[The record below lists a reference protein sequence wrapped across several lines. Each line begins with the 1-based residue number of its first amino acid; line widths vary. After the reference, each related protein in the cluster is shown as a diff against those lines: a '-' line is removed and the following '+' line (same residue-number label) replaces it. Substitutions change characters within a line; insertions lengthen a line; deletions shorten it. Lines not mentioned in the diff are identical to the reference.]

1 MSQTE
6 DNTLDADLARKLF
19 AGKVEFVIG
28 CASLNQLPNDDRA
41 EIAFAGRSNVGK
53 SSLINALT
61 NRKGLARAST
71 EPGRT
76 REMNFFNLGEG
87 KMYLVD
93 LPGFGYA
100 KVSRTQAQ
108 AWMDLTRAY
117 LAGRANLKCVF
128 YLVDSRRGLMPID
141 IEKMTMLDR
150 AAVAYRIVLTK
161 VDKLKVSEL
170 KDIIEKVTKSLVKH
184 PSAFPNVVMTSTL
197 SKEGLDQLRDQIYAI
212 L

>member
-1 MSQTE
+1 MNDIADERQVS
-6 DNTLDADLARKLF
+6 DLARKLF
-19 AGKVEFVIG
+19 TGQVDFVIG
-28 CASLNQLPNDDRA
+28 CASLSQLPEGDRA
-41 EIAFAGRSNVGK
+41 EVAFAGRSNVGK

-76 REMNFFNLGEG
+76 REMNFFELGYG

-100 KVSRTQAQ
+100 KVSRTQAK
-108 AWMDLTRAY
+108 AWMELTRKY

-141 IEKMTMLDR
+141 IEIMSMLDR

-161 VDKLKVSEL
+161 VDKLKEAEVQ
-170 KDIIEKVTKSLVKH
+170 DISAKVVETLVKH
-184 PSAFPNVVMTSTL
+184 PSAFPMVSMSSTV
-197 SKEGLDQLRDQIYAI
+197 SKEGLDALRSQIYEI

>member
-1 MSQTE
+1 MNDIADEQQVS
-6 DNTLDADLARKLF
+6 DLARKLF
-19 AGKVEFVIG
+19 TGQVDFVIG
-28 CASLNQLPNDDRA
+28 CASLSQLPEGDRA
-41 EIAFAGRSNVGK
+41 EVAFAGRSNVGK

-76 REMNFFNLGEG
+76 REMNFFELGNG

-100 KVSRTQAQ
+100 KVSRTQAK
-108 AWMDLTRAY
+108 AWMELTRKY

-141 IEKMTMLDR
+141 IEIMSMLDR

-161 VDKLKVSEL
+161 VDKLKEAEVQ
-170 KDIIEKVTKSLVKH
+170 DISAKVVETLVKH
-184 PSAFPNVVMTSTL
+184 PSAFPIVSMSSTV
-197 SKEGLDQLRDQIYAI
+197 SKEGLDALRSQIYEI

>member
-1 MSQTE
+1 MNDIADEQKVS
-6 DNTLDADLARKLF
+6 DLARKLF
-19 AGKVEFVIG
+19 TGQVDFVIG
-28 CASLNQLPNDDRA
+28 CASLSQLPEGDRA
-41 EIAFAGRSNVGK
+41 EVAFAGRSNVGK

-76 REMNFFNLGEG
+76 REMNFFELGNG

-100 KVSRTQAQ
+100 KVSRTQAK
-108 AWMDLTRAY
+108 AWMELTRKY

-141 IEKMTMLDR
+141 IEIMSMLDR

-161 VDKLKVSEL
+161 VDKLKEAEVQ
-170 KDIIEKVTKSLVKH
+170 DISAKVVETLVKH
-184 PSAFPNVVMTSTL
+184 PSAFPKVSLSSTV
-197 SKEGLDQLRDQIYAI
+197 SKEGLDALRSQIYEI

>member
-1 MSQTE
+1 MNEVADENQVS
-6 DNTLDADLARKLF
+6 DLARKLF
-19 AGKVEFVIG
+19 TGDVEFLIG
-28 CASLNQLPNDDRA
+28 CASLDQLPDGDRA
-41 EIAFAGRSNVGK
+41 EVAFAGRSNVGK

-76 REMNFFNLGEG
+76 REMNFFNLGGG

-108 AWMDLTRAY
+108 AWMNLTREY

-141 IEKMTMLDR
+141 IEIMSMLDK

-161 VDKLKVSEL
+161 VDKLKTDE
-170 KDIIEKVTKSLVKH
+170 IGEICEQVTDALVKH
-184 PSAFPNVVMTSTL
+184 PSAFPSVYRTSTI
-197 SKEGLDQLRDQIYAI
+197 STEGLEQLRSIIYAVI
-212 L
+212 

>member
-1 MSQTE
+1 MSEVVDENQVS
-6 DNTLDADLARKLF
+6 DLARKLF
-19 AGKVEFVIG
+19 TGKVEFLIG
-28 CASLNQLPNDDRA
+28 CASLDQLPDGDRA
-41 EIAFAGRSNVGK
+41 EVAFAGRSNVGK

-76 REMNFFNLGEG
+76 REMNFFNLADG

-108 AWMDLTRAY
+108 AWMNLTREY

-128 YLVDSRRGLMPID
+128 YLVDSRRGLMPVD
-141 IEKMTMLDR
+141 IEIMSMLDK

-161 VDKLKVSEL
+161 VDKLKTDEVGEIC
-170 KDIIEKVTKSLVKH
+170 KQVTDALVKH
-184 PSAFPNVVMTSTL
+184 PSAFPSVSKTSTI
-197 SKEGLDQLRDQIYAI
+197 SAEGLEQLRSVIYTI
-212 L
+212 I

>member
-1 MSQTE
+1 MSLDK
-6 DNTLDADLARKLF
+6 DNYQVSDLARKLF
-19 AGKVEFVIG
+19 SGKVDFVIG
-28 CASLNQLPNDDRA
+28 CASLKQLPSDDRA

-87 KMYLVD
+87 KLYLVD

-141 IEKMTMLDR
+141 IEIMTMLDR

-161 VDKLKVSEL
+161 VDKLKAPESRE
-170 KDIIEKVTKSLVKH
+170 IIDKVTESLVKH
-184 PSAFPNVVMTSTL
+184 PSAFPTVLMTSTI
-197 SKEGLDQLRDQIYAI
+197 SNEGLDQLRDQIYAI

>member
-1 MSQTE
+1 MNEIADENQVS
-6 DNTLDADLARKLF
+6 DLARKLF
-19 AGKVEFVIG
+19 TGKVEFLIG
-28 CASLNQLPNDDRA
+28 CASLDQLPDGDRA
-41 EIAFAGRSNVGK
+41 EVAFAGRSNVGK

-76 REMNFFNLGEG
+76 REMNFFNLGGG

-108 AWMDLTRAY
+108 AWMNLTREY

-141 IEKMTMLDR
+141 IEIMSMLDK

-161 VDKLKVSEL
+161 VDKLKTDEIG
-170 KDIIEKVTKSLVKH
+170 KICKQVTDALIKH
-184 PSAFPNVVMTSTL
+184 PSAFPSVSRTSTI
-197 SKEGLDQLRDQIYAI
+197 STEGLEQLRSIIYTVI
-212 L
+212 

>member
-1 MSQTE
+1 MNEVTDENQVS
-6 DNTLDADLARKLF
+6 DLARKLF
-19 AGKVEFVIG
+19 TGKVEFLIG
-28 CASLNQLPNDDRA
+28 CASLDQLPDGDRA
-41 EIAFAGRSNVGK
+41 EVAFAGRSNVGK

-61 NRKGLARAST
+61 NRKGLARSST

-76 REMNFFNLGEG
+76 REMNFFNLGGG

-108 AWMDLTRAY
+108 AWMNLTRQY
-117 LAGRANLKCVF
+117 LAGRANLKCVL

-141 IEKMTMLDR
+141 IEIMSMLDK

-161 VDKLKVSEL
+161 VDKLKTDETG
-170 KDIIEKVTKSLVKH
+170 KICKQVTDTLVKH
-184 PSAFPNVVMTSTL
+184 PSAFPTVSKTSTI
-197 SKEGLDQLRDQIYAI
+197 STEGLEQLRSIIYTI
-212 L
+212 I

>member
-1 MSQTE
+1 MN
-6 DNTLDADLARKLF
+6 DIADEQQVSNLARKLF
-19 AGKVEFVIG
+19 TGQVDFVIG
-28 CASLNQLPNDDRA
+28 CASLSQLPEGDRA
-41 EIAFAGRSNVGK
+41 EVAFAGRSNVGK

-76 REMNFFNLGEG
+76 REMNFFELGNG

-100 KVSRTQAQ
+100 KVSRTQAK
-108 AWMDLTRAY
+108 AWMELTRKY

-141 IEKMTMLDR
+141 IEIMSMLDR

-161 VDKLKVSEL
+161 VDKLKEAEVQ
-170 KDIIEKVTKSLVKH
+170 DISAKVVETLVKH
-184 PSAFPNVVMTSTL
+184 PSAFPMVSMSSTV
-197 SKEGLDQLRDQIYAI
+197 SKEGLDALRSQIYEI

>member
-1 MSQTE
+1 MNDIADEQQVS
-6 DNTLDADLARKLF
+6 DLARKLF
-19 AGKVEFVIG
+19 TGQVDFVIG
-28 CASLNQLPNDDRA
+28 CASLSQLPEGDRA
-41 EIAFAGRSNVGK
+41 EVAFAGRSNVGK

-76 REMNFFNLGEG
+76 REMNFFELGNG

-93 LPGFGYA
+93 LPGFGYS
-100 KVSRTQAQ
+100 KVSRTQAK
-108 AWMDLTRAY
+108 AWMELTRKY

-141 IEKMTMLDR
+141 IEIMSMLDR

-161 VDKLKVSEL
+161 VDKLKEAEVQ
-170 KDIIEKVTKSLVKH
+170 DISAKVVETLVKH
-184 PSAFPNVVMTSTL
+184 PSAFPMVSMSSTV
-197 SKEGLDQLRDQIYAI
+197 SKEGLDALRSQIYEI

>member
-1 MSQTE
+1 MSEVVDENQVS
-6 DNTLDADLARKLF
+6 DLARKLF
-19 AGKVEFVIG
+19 TGKVEFLIG
-28 CASLNQLPNDDRA
+28 CASLDQLPDADRA
-41 EIAFAGRSNVGK
+41 EVAFAGRSNVGK

-76 REMNFFNLGEG
+76 REMNFFNLADG

-108 AWMDLTRAY
+108 AWMNLTREY

-128 YLVDSRRGLMPID
+128 YLVDSRRGLMPVD
-141 IEKMTMLDR
+141 IEIMSMLDK

-161 VDKLKVSEL
+161 VDKLKTDEVGEIC
-170 KDIIEKVTKSLVKH
+170 KQVTDALVKH
-184 PSAFPNVVMTSTL
+184 PSAFPSVSKTSTI
-197 SKEGLDQLRDQIYAI
+197 SAEGLEQLRSVIYTI
-212 L
+212 I